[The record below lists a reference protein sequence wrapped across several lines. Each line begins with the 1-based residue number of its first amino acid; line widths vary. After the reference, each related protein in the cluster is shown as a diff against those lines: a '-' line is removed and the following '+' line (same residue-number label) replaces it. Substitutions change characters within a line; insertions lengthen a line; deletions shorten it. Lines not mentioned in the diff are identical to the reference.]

1 MTAAPHPTP
10 AEIRFA
16 EAMVNSDAGLRT
28 YASCEWDDLGDD
40 GKAWIAIIIREALKT
55 ASYADAMAAI
65 DVRLKEMVDD
75 PPEGFWRSC
84 TGCHET
90 FEGHSVGTYSW
101 HAAMKCELGADCRE
115 CGGIG
120 AVWDDTDY
128 DDMVEFMM
136 HAEREEDAGKRV
148 QRAVLDIIG
157 DPHPNELSGDVSDNT
172 FASIHTT
179 AGHLRRLRLA
189 LTKLTG

>member
-1 MTAAPHPTP
+1 MTAPLPTQ

-16 EAMVNSDAGLRT
+16 EAMVNSDAALRT
-28 YASCEWDDLGDD
+28 SATSEWDELSDD
-40 GKAWIAIIIREALKT
+40 GKAWIAIVIREALKT
-55 ASYADAMAAI
+55 ASYADAIAAI
-65 DVRLKEMVDD
+65 DVRLKEMVDT
-75 PPEGFWRSC
+75 PPEGFWHSC

-90 FEGHSVGTYSW
+90 SEGYSVGSYPW
-101 HAAMKCELGADCRE
+101 NAAMKCELGAGCGE

-136 HAEREEDAGKRV
+136 QADREEAAGKRV
-148 QRAVLDIIG
+148 HRAVLDIIG
-157 DPHPNELSGDVSDNT
+157 DPHPNELRDDVSDNT
-172 FASIHTT
+172 FASIDTT

-189 LTKLTG
+189 LTELDA

>member
-1 MTAAPHPTP
+1 MSAPQHPSP
-10 AEIRFA
+10 AELRFA
-16 EAMVNSDAGLRT
+16 EAMVNSEAALRT
-28 YASCEWDDLGDD
+28 FATCEWDELGDD
-40 GKAWIAIIIREALKT
+40 GKVWIAIVIREAMKT

-65 DVRLKEMVDD
+65 DVRLRDMVDS

-90 FEGHSVGTYSW
+90 FEGYSVGSYPW
-101 HAAMKCELGADCRE
+101 NAALKCELGAGCRE

-128 DDMVEFMM
+128 DDMVEFMQ
-136 HAEREEDAGKRV
+136 AADCEEEAGKRL

-157 DPHPNELSGDVSDNT
+157 EPHPNELRSDVSDNT
-172 FASIHTT
+172 FASIDTT

-189 LTKLTG
+189 LTALAG